1 MKFKWQIP
9 AMAILLLVAGC
20 SKDEEVETGEL
31 IIEDLKV
38 GQGDPVE
45 KYDIVTVNY
54 TGWLKNGTKFDS
66 SLNPGRTPFRFTV
79 GAGQVITGWDEGIPG
94 MKIGGKRKLT
104 IPPNMGY
111 GNRDMGAIPAN
122 STLIF
127 EVDLLGIE

>member
-1 MKFKWQIP
+1 MKFKWQVP

-54 TGWLKNGTKFDS
+54 TGWQKDGTKFDS

-79 GAGQVITGWDEGIPG
+79 GAGQVCC
-94 MKIGGKRKLT
+94 
-104 IPPNMGY
+104 
-111 GNRDMGAIPAN
+111 
-122 STLIF
+122 
-127 EVDLLGIE
+127 